1 VALPIVDGR
10 AGTIRLGLSKHAL
23 QSEVAQLTFTLLG
36 LTGGVLLL
44 GLLVAYFLATVLTR
58 PLTRLAEATRAVG
71 RGELSQRVEVTG
83 HDEAGR
89 LAAAFNV
96 MTETL
101 EDKEDERTRLLGK
114 VISAQEEERKR
125 IARELH
131 DEASQALTSLMLGL
145 KHLEEHGGEKSMQH
159 KVAELRS
166 LASDTLDQMH
176 DLALELRPTALDDLG
191 LVAALDRYVK
201 DYAEKHGLNADFHA
215 GSLDT
220 GRLPPQEE
228 TALYRI
234 AQEALTNVVK
244 HAGAENV
251 SILLEQRDNTAVLIV
266 EDDGK
271 GFDLEAVTR
280 AGGRAQRLGLLGME
294 ERASLIG
301 GRLTIESR
309 PGGGTAVFV
318 EIPIARNGQWNGSAS
333 S

>member
-1 VALPIVDGR
+1 
-10 AGTIRLGLSKHAL
+10 
-23 QSEVAQLTFTLLG
+23 
-36 LTGGVLLL
+36 
-44 GLLVAYFLATVLTR
+44 
-58 PLTRLAEATRAVG
+58 
-71 RGELSQRVEVTG
+71 
-83 HDEAGR
+83 
-89 LAAAFNV
+89 
-96 MTETL
+96 
-101 EDKEDERTRLLGK
+101 
-114 VISAQEEERKR
+114 
-125 IARELH
+125 
-131 DEASQALTSLMLGL
+131 MLGL